1 MIHFENGQGFQHTNL
16 DLIAESTGGR
26 AYYSSNGVGSKIAE
40 IENNGSSYYT
50 LTYATTNR
58 NWNGELRHIRIEVN
72 QPHVKL
78 QYRQGY
84 YAVDRTK
91 QEQAQLD
98 KLSKAQHAE
107 AGTAGGENSSE
118 QTEAESNGEQTAA
131 KSAPP
136 PVNADKSAPRKD
148 AFNDAML
155 LGAVPAEEIIFN
167 AHVSESEKVEQLSKD
182 DAWPQ
187 DNYLA
192 ADWKYKPFRTY
203 TVEFTADG
211 KTLQLTKGSDGLRHV
226 RVAFV
231 SIVYDQMAQNV
242 NSMLTTINL
251 DIDED
256 QYKDLLEHGITAR
269 HEIAVPAT
277 GSYFLRLGVH
287 DTVNDRIGALE
298 FAVDQVRPQAGALIS
313 QSK

>member
-1 MIHFENGQGFQHTNL
+1 MGK
-16 DLIAESTGGR
+16 R
-26 AYYSSNGVGSKIAE
+26 
-40 IENNGSSYYT
+40 
-50 LTYATTNR
+50 R
-58 NWNGELRHIRIEVN
+58 RR
-72 QPHVKL
+72 
-78 QYRQGY
+78 
-84 YAVDRTK
+84 
-91 QEQAQLD
+91 
-98 KLSKAQHAE
+98 
-107 AGTAGGENSSE
+107 
-118 QTEAESNGEQTAA
+118 

-211 KTLQLTKGSDGLRHV
+211 KTLQLTKGSDGLRHG

-242 NSMLTTINL
+242 NSMLTTI
-251 DIDED
+251 E
-256 QYKDLLEHGITAR
+256 
-269 HEIAVPAT
+269 P
-277 GSYFLRLGVH
+277 
-287 DTVNDRIGALE
+287 
-298 FAVDQVRPQAGALIS
+298 
-313 QSK
+313 